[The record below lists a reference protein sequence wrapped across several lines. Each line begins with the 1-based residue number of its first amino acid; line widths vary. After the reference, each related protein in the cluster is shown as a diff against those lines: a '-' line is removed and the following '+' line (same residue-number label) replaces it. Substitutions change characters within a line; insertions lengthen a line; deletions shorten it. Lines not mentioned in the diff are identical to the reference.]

1 MERVE
6 SSSEIEVRAGPP
18 DAAAAFA
25 SLRVGAHRVELLRD
39 GGQTYASMLAAIRAA
54 RNTVLL
60 ETYILRDDTTG
71 RRFAEALCDRARNGV
86 EVNLLYDAWGS
97 HLTDGYLAMLHE
109 AGVRTLAYHPL
120 RFTGRLATFIAKI
133 WRRDHRKILVVDSR
147 VGFTGGINVA
157 DDYAAPDDGGQG
169 WRDTHVRIEGPAVAE
184 LQYRFLLAW
193 QRHKGAPVD
202 ERRYRSSGRRP
213 DGRVRVV
220 STSVPGQR
228 RAISTAYRKAIGKAK
243 ERVRITNAYFLPTLR
258 VLQALRHAAKR
269 GVDVQVIVAGTTDVP
284 AVRFA
289 SRAMYDAFLHA
300 GVRIFEW
307 KGRVLHAKTA
317 TIDGAWSTVGSS
329 NLDTLSLRVN
339 LEANVV
345 IEDPGFAAAMERMFE
360 EDLAHCEEVTLE
372 KWHARPLWERVVG
385 GIALLFRRWL

>member
-6 SSSEIEVRAGPP
+6 SSSQIEVRSRTAPY
-18 DAAAAFA
+18 A
-25 SLRVGAHRVELLRD
+25 SIRVGAHRVDLLRD
-39 GGQTYASMLAAIRAA
+39 GGQTYAAMLAAIRAA
-54 RNTVLL
+54 QSTILL
-60 ETYILRDDTTG
+60 ETYILRDDGTG
-71 RRFAEALCDRARNGV
+71 TRFAEALCERARAGV

-97 HLTDGYLAMLHE
+97 DLGEDFLATLHD

-120 RFTGRLATFIAKI
+120 RFTGRIASFVAKV

-147 VGFTGGINVA
+147 VGFTGGTNIA
-157 DDYAAPDDGGQG
+157 DDYAAEEDGGQG

-184 LQYRFLLAW
+184 LQYRFLVAW
-193 QRHKGAPVD
+193 RRHKGAPVD
-202 ERRYRSSGRRP
+202 ERRYRGGGRRP
-213 DGRVRVV
+213 EPRIRVV
-220 STSVPGQR
+220 SSSAPGQR
-228 RAISTAYRKAIGKAK
+228 RAISAAYRKAIGQAK
-243 ERVRITNAYFLPTLR
+243 QRVCITNAYFLPTLR

-269 GVDVQVIVAGTTDVP
+269 GVDVRVIVAGTTDVP

-317 TIDGAWSTVGSS
+317 TVDGWWSTVGSS

-345 IEDPGFAAAMERMFE
+345 IEDRAFAGAMERMFD
-360 EDLAHCEEVTLE
+360 EDLAHCEEITLE
-372 KWHARPLWERVVG
+372 KWHARPLWERVLG
-385 GIALLFRRWL
+385 AFALLFRRWL